1 MKEII
6 ELRKEREKHFLND
19 DGTIT
24 ACIYNEDIHYLEN
37 GEYKEIDNTLVENGN
52 SYTNKENDFKV
63 EFDSNNLYKI
73 SNKKYSLTC
82 NILNINNY
90 NMVKENNLIK
100 FENVL
105 RNIDIT
111 YGIIGKEI
119 KENIIIKD
127 INNDLNKLVFKLN
140 TSVDLKIDNNKIIGE
155 NENKEIFRISSP
167 YIILKSRQVN
177 NNIKYSLT
185 KVENYYLL
193 SLDIDTEILNDS
205 NNYPLIIDPTISDSD
220 NLNVYDTFIHPN
232 DTNVERNNLDH
243 LKIGVD
249 SNGVI
254 YRSLIKF
261 ELPPLATGNDVIS
274 ATAVLTSHPRDYRA
288 ADYIH
293 ENIGIHQMLEDWSE
307 ENANWNTL
315 QNKYNTKLE
324 NATIINR
331 TYQEMQNEE
340 LQLVLSYNYLD
351 ITSLVKKW
359 YSGTPNYGI
368 LLKFINETYNS
379 DCKEY
384 YMYSKNNTETPS
396 RKPVLYITYR
406 NHNGLVN
413 YMSYNSLEGKGFM
426 TYINNY
432 TGNITNIFDVAKL
445 TGSDDSFIV
454 KLIHNTNDINE
465 DHLVPAVYGWR
476 FNFEQRLIF
485 ETIEG
490 VEYVKYINDTGRI
503 IHFKMTDNYTYVDED
518 GLGYRLEYEDTRY
531 FIIDKDA
538 TIYYFVTKYGHW
550 YLDSIEYANGN
561 TITLTS
567 YGGQIYEIET
577 QNKKKISI
585 TYSNDYITIISDIG
599 ETKINVTDNEI
610 SSIEYEN
617 VNISIKYNSNNCI
630 EKIIG
635 YDGMGYSFE
644 YFDKTYR
651 VSKITELGLNNQKG
665 FSTLFEYGFNTTSL
679 IDSDGKKITYI
690 FDNLGRT
697 VGTVGCSKNNSLLSE
712 AYGFNTS
719 YVDSVMESSKVNKV
733 SNVTGIIN
741 YVNNLLNDSSFETNN
756 MNFEISNASV
766 VNNNSRTGENALKL
780 NNGKIATLSYSIK
793 DENDYTISFY
803 LKSDLTSNITVSLY
817 NVIGEEENLIDSI
830 IISNNNKYE
839 RYSLSG
845 TFTNNS
851 KLVLKFANV
860 ISSNTYI
867 DDIQLEV
874 GMVANLYN
882 LISNSDFSQGILGWN
897 TQGGNMNTGD
907 DISNFYTIEKIN
919 DKEFAFKFIS
929 NPDHSMSLS
938 RLFHLSGKAGDVYHL
953 SFWYKNEGNVVGGEE
968 QGNIANICFYPK
980 DEELGMC
987 PDIYSL
993 TKNDSEWQ
1001 FFNMIFVAEY
1011 DYSDFSLS
1019 IISQGEINS
1028 LYITNINLVKDYEDY
1043 IPEYDDN
1050 GNLISVSKTLDV
1062 NKNIKRDRVKYSEYN
1077 DYIKTDLADG
1087 TISFCE
1093 YDENNNVISETHSS
1107 GITKRYYYD
1116 SFGNQYKTK
1125 LLNIYNNGQPIS
1137 NGKYYIRRKNSM
1149 KYLNINYQNKKCI
1162 LKEEDCNKLV
1172 FDIQLNNSNITM
1184 QLATNTNL
1192 KISTVGDAIYLN
1204 ENIISTYVLEKSE
1217 NEGYYIKNG
1226 EKYFFVEND
1235 ELKLSSSEKTEF
1247 IFESVDNPLYLEEK
1261 ILFDSSGNYIEE
1273 SIDYLGNKTSFEIN
1287 SSTGLKDSITF
1298 PNSKK
1303 TSYIYDEKRRIS
1315 NLTCNDKKISYEYN
1329 SNNMLSKIN
1338 SGNNEYSF
1346 VYDDYLNYKSF
1357 IINDKTLINNEYA
1370 NGLVKKNSYSNGS
1383 VISHL
1388 YDEHNRLKEVDK
1400 DNRNEKYYYDNRGLL
1415 AKIIYGNNNYTNIY
1429 DYDSNI
1435 SKKLIKL
1442 GSNSFEINYQRDNK
1456 SKLESKILKLN
1467 EICKNVK
1474 YIRDDNYVINKV
1486 ESNELSLIYNFDYLG
1501 RLIYKN
1507 INDIIE
1513 INYDFYRNG
1522 NKTSILVNKYTINGK
1537 NYYYLYDN
1545 NYDLLHIKDDN
1556 GYLYSYVYDKYEEL
1570 IEETNYLENIKTK
1583 YSYDLYG
1590 NMLENKVYSLED
1602 NELLNTNTFEY
1613 KNSWKDQLSK
1623 YNNIS
1628 ISYDSIGNPISI
1640 GENTLEWQ
1648 NGRELKKYQNNLKN
1662 LIIDYEYDYSG
1673 IRTKKIVNNI
1683 ETEYFLEG
1691 NKIIFEKTG
1700 DNTIYYMYDENM
1712 NVMGFEYLNNKYY
1725 FKKNLY
1731 NDVIGI
1737 LNASGDLIANY
1748 SYDAWGNILSITDSN
1763 NNIITDSYSVAL
1775 INPFRYRSFY
1785 YDKENDL
1792 YYLNKR
1798 YYSPKLCRFINA
1810 DGTIGENQDI
1820 YSYNLYLY
1828 SSNNPIKNYDSE
1840 GESIFGAIA
1849 ICGIIGAALN
1859 VAPTFI
1865 GDVVTSVKKKKIS
1878 FSAPKKYV
1886 SKAVGGAVGGATSLL
1901 PFGGVI
1907 SIASSSIAESVT
1919 TSLFDKKNVK
1929 ETAEYA
1935 CNNLVED
1942 LTTGLVSSLIKIPGL
1957 NAGRNSYNAVFK
1969 SGITKI
1975 SKNTAAKISFKVIAK
1990 GVAVESFGT
1999 FTTEILKKGY
2009 EVLTKEL
2016 PKNPQQAVNNEDN
2029 NHNRIECCNL
2039 TQNYPTLAH
2048 SNTQDNYYC
2057 LCARWD

>member
-1 MKEII
+1 MKELI

-232 DTNVERNNLDH
+232 DTNVERNNLDY

-406 NHNGLVN
+406 NHNGLVD
-413 YMSYNSLEGKGFM
+413 YMSYNDLNGEGFNS
-426 TYINNY
+426 YINNY
-432 TGNITNIFDVAKL
+432 TGNITSIFDIAKL
-445 TGSDDSFIV
+445 TGDNDNFCV
-454 KLIHNTNDINE
+454 KLIHNTNNVIDNPYFPIGI
-465 DHLVPAVYGWR
+465 GWK

-538 TIYYFVTKYGHW
+538 TIYYFVKKYDNW
-550 YLDSIEYANGN
+550 YLDSIEDANGN
-561 TITLTS
+561 IITLTN

-585 TYSNDYITIISDIG
+585 TYYNDYITITSDIG
-599 ETKINVTDNEI
+599 ETKINLTNHNI
-610 SSIEYEN
+610 SSIEFEDVN
-617 VNISIKYNSNNCI
+617 VSIKYNSNNCI

-651 VSKITELGLNNQKG
+651 VSKITELGLNDQKG

-690 FDNLGRT
+690 FDDLGRT
-697 VGTVGCSKNNSLLSE
+697 VGTVGSSKNNSLLSE

-719 YVDSVMESSKVNKV
+719 YVDAINESSKKNQI
-733 SNVTGIIN
+733 SSVTGIIN
-741 YVNNLLNDSSFETNN
+741 YVNNLFNDSSFEKNN
-756 MNFEISNASV
+756 MNFEISNASIV
-766 VNNNSRTGENALKL
+766 NNSRTGIKSLKL
-780 NNGKIATLSYSIK
+780 NNGNKSTISYNIK
-793 DENDYTISFY
+793 ESNDYTVSFY
-803 LKSDLTSNITVSLY
+803 LKSDLTSDITASLY
-817 NVIGEEENLIDSI
+817 NVIGEEKNLIDSTI
-830 IISNNNKYE
+830 ICNNDEYD

-845 TFTNNS
+845 TFTSNS
-851 KLVLKFANV
+851 KLVLEFTNIGA
-860 ISSNTYI
+860 SNTYL
-867 DDIQLEV
+867 DDIQLEI

-882 LISNSDFSQGILGWN
+882 LISNSDFSQGILEWN
-897 TQGGNMNTGD
+897 TNGVDMNTGE
-907 DISNFYTIEKIN
+907 DISDFYQIEKIN

-929 NPDHSMSLS
+929 NPNHSMSLS

-968 QGNIANICFYPK
+968 QGNIVNICFYPV
-980 DEELGMC
+980 DEELGMG

-1019 IISQGEINS
+1019 FISQGEINN

-1043 IPEYDDN
+1043 LPEYDEN
-1050 GNLISVSKTLDV
+1050 GNLISVSKTRDV
-1062 NKNIKRDRVKYSEYN
+1062 NKNVKRDKIKYNENN
-1077 DYIKTDLADG
+1077 DYAKIELSSG
-1087 TISFCE
+1087 EVSFCE
-1093 YDENNNVISETHSS
+1093 YDDKNNVISEIHSS
-1107 GITKRYYYD
+1107 GITKKYSYD
-1116 SFGNQYKTK
+1116 EFGNQNKTTI
-1125 LLNIYNNGQPIS
+1125 LNIYNNSQPIS
-1137 NGKYYIRRKNSM
+1137 SGKYYIREKNTL

-1162 LKEEDCNKLV
+1162 FKEEDCNRLV
-1172 FDIQLNNSNITM
+1172 FDVELDNKDIIIR
-1184 QLATNTNL
+1184 LATNSNL
-1192 KISTVGDAIYLN
+1192 KLSTIGDIVYLN
-1204 ENIISTYVLEKSE
+1204 ENIVSSYVIEKSE
-1217 NEGYYIKNG
+1217 NEGYYIKNE
-1226 EKYFFVEND
+1226 EKYFYVENN
-1235 ELKLSSSEKTEF
+1235 ELKVSSTEKTEF
-1247 IFESVDNPLYLEEK
+1247 IFEVATNPLYLEEK
-1261 ILFDSSGNYIEE
+1261 INYDTEGKYIKE
-1273 SIDYLGNKTSFEIN
+1273 IVDYLGNKTLFDIN
-1287 SSTGLKDSITF
+1287 SSTGLKESVTL
-1298 PNSKK
+1298 PSGRATQYNYNSKRNITK
-1303 TSYIYDEKRRIS
+1303 I
-1315 NLTCNDKKISYEYN
+1315 TCKDKKILYEYDL
-1329 SNNMLSKIN
+1329 NNMLSKIS
-1338 SGNNEYSF
+1338 SGNKNYIF
-1346 VYDDYLNYKSF
+1346 TYDDYLNYKSF
-1357 IINDKTLINNEYA
+1357 KIGSNLLLENEYE
-1370 NGLVKKNSYSNGS
+1370 NGLIKKNIYSNGATINHS
-1383 VISHL
+1383 
-1388 YDEHNRLKEVDK
+1388 YDEHNRIKQVERGNRKE
-1400 DNRNEKYYYDNRGLL
+1400 NYYYDNRGLL
-1415 AKIIYGNNNYTNIY
+1415 SKIIYGDNTHTNIY
-1429 DYDSNI
+1429 DYDTNI
-1435 SKKLIKL
+1435 SKRINKL
-1442 GSNSFEINYQRDNK
+1442 GNDIFEISYKRDNY
-1456 SKLESKILKLN
+1456 SSLDNIAFKLN
-1467 EICKNVK
+1467 NINKNVK
-1474 YIRDDNYVINKV
+1474 YIKDNNQVINRI
-1486 ESNELSLIYNFDYLG
+1486 ESNGLNLVYSYDYLG
-1501 RLIYKN
+1501 RLINKN
-1507 INDIIE
+1507 INDKIIVK
-1513 INYDFYRNG
+1513 YDYLKNG
-1522 NKTSILVNKYTINGK
+1522 NKTSNIVNKYSINGED
-1537 NYYYLYDN
+1537 YYYFYDS
-1545 NYDLLHIKDDN
+1545 NYNLLHIKNNN
-1556 GYLYSYVYDKYEEL
+1556 GYLYSYVYDEYDEL
-1570 IEETNYLENIKTK
+1570 IEEVNYLEKIKFK
-1583 YSYDLYG
+1583 YTYDLEG
-1590 NMLENKVYSLED
+1590 NMLTNKVYSLEN
-1602 NELLNTNTFEY
+1602 NELLTTNTFEY
-1613 KNSWKDQLSK
+1613 ENLWEDQISK
-1623 YNNIS
+1623 YNETN
-1628 ISYDSIGNPISI
+1628 ISYDSVGNPISI
-1640 GENTLEWQ
+1640 GTDILEWQ
-1648 NGRELKKYQNNLKN
+1648 NGRELKKYQNNSEN
-1662 LIIDYEYDYSG
+1662 LIVNYEYDFAGY
-1673 IRTKKIVNNI
+1673 RTKKIVNNV
-1683 ETEYFLEG
+1683 ETKYFLEG

-1700 DNTIYYMYDENM
+1700 DNVIYYMYDEKAE
-1712 NVMGFEYLNNKYY
+1712 VIGFEYLSNKYY
-1725 FKKNLY
+1725 YKKNFY

-1737 LNASGDLIANY
+1737 LNASGDLIVKY
-1748 SYDAWGNILSITDSN
+1748 SYDAWGNTLSITDSN
-1763 NNIITDSYSVAL
+1763 GNIISNKESIAF
-1775 INPFRYRSFY
+1775 INPFRYRSYY
-1785 YDKENDL
+1785 YDNETEL

-1798 YYSPKLCRFINA
+1798 YYNSKLCRFLNA
-1810 DGTIGENQDI
+1810 DGSVGVNQDI
-1820 YSYNLYLY
+1820 YSANLYIY
-1828 SSNNPIKNYDSE
+1828 ASNNPVKYFDSD
-1840 GESIFGAIA
+1840 GEFVLTAFA
-1849 ICGIIGAALN
+1849 ICVGVGVAAG

-1865 GDVVTSVKKKKIS
+1865 GDVAKSIKNKKVTHSGWKAYASGAIGG
-1878 FSAPKKYV
+1878 
-1886 SKAVGGAVGGATSLL
+1886 AVGGAVGYLCPGAYFA
-1901 PFGGVI
+1901 PIV
-1907 SIASSSIAESVT
+1907 ASSLT
-1919 TSLFDKKNVK
+1919 TSVSNSLFNKKDLDKTV
-1929 ETAEYA
+1929 ETA
-1935 CNNLVED
+1935 LSDVIID
-1942 LTTGLVSSLIKIPGL
+1942 TTVGRLTKNIKIPKI
-1957 NAGRNSYNAVFK
+1957 NSGKNSFASVFK
-1969 SGITKI
+1969 SGITKLNKKTV
-1975 SKNTAAKISFKVIAK
+1975 KNMSLKVIAK
-1990 GVAVESFGT
+1990 GVTSESVSSSINSSIAYYPKKVVED
-1999 FTTEILKKGY
+1999 LKEQSNVVVK
-2009 EVLTKEL
+2009 
-2016 PKNPQQAVNNEDN
+2016 DN
-2029 NHNRIECCNL
+2029 DYVSNCIECSNPSH
-2039 TQNYPTLAH
+2039 NYPTLIH
-2048 SNTQDNYYC
+2048 NDNRNDYYC
-2057 LCARWD
+2057 LCVKWD